1 MKKLMKIVKNE
12 DGQVL
17 VLMALFLTVL
27 LGFAALTI
35 DIGMVYVTK
44 AKLQNTA
51 DAAALAGAQDL
62 PNTSTAKSTAIYYA
76 GQNGVQASETTPT
89 APYNGDSTKIEVVC
103 TKTVSYT
110 FARVLGFTQSDVSE
124 RAVAQMT
131 TGGGDAFG
139 YAVFAG
145 EGVASFNGSKH
156 VFDGGVYGRDG
167 VSLGNGAQILHGD
180 AVSSNGT
187 CDSFTGP
194 GKSITNNPVIPMPDL
209 SGLIKSKGIIVNSQA
224 EFDAAVN
231 GKSVN
236 GPIYVNGNLT
246 INGRIKGNGIVY
258 ANGTITFNGNNI
270 LQTSEDSICFYAEK
284 GDMTFNGGSGI
295 VVGILYA
302 PNGTIRINGGPNST
316 TYGRMIAKSVDVNGA
331 KASVYAGAN
340 DLNAFNTLTTVKLV
354 Q

>member
-1 MKKLMKIVKNE
+1 MFNKQPCHDKGSIM
-12 DGQVL
+12 VL
-17 VLMALFLTVL
+17 VALSLTVL
-27 LGFAALTI
+27 LGICALVI
-35 DIGMVYVTK
+35 DVGMVYATK
-44 AKLQNTA
+44 AKLQNVA
-51 DAAALAGAQDL
+51 DAAVLAAAQDL
-62 PNTSTAKSTAIYYA
+62 PNTNTAINTAIYYA
-76 GQNGVQASETTPT
+76 GQNGVQESETTPT
-89 APYNGDSTKIEVVC
+89 APYNDDSTMIEVVC

-110 FARVLGFTQSDVSE
+110 FAKVLGFTQTDVSA
-124 RAVAQMT
+124 RAVAQKK

-145 EGVASFNGSKH
+145 EGAASFNGSKH

-167 VSLGNGAQILHGD
+167 VSLGNGAQILHGN

-194 GKSITNNPVIPMPDL
+194 GMSIPNNPVIPMPDL

-231 GKSVN
+231 GKSVD

-246 INGRIKGNGIVY
+246 INGRIKGNGVIY

-270 LQTSEDSICFYAEK
+270 LQTSQDSICFYAEK

-302 PNGTIRINGGPNST
+302 PNGTITINGGPNST
-316 TYGRMIAKSVDVNGA
+316 TYGRIIAKNVVVHGA

-340 DLNAFNTLTTVKLV
+340 DLNAFDTLTTIKLV